1 MNQSEERR
9 NKLKTYIG
17 FAKKAG
23 KIVYGVDQIV
33 KIRRRYLILTDPA
46 LSANSQKKIAKHASE
61 TGSTILTADDL
72 AELFGENVK
81 AVAVKEEHL
90 AEAIASIL
98 KENQSIS
105 GGV

>member
-33 KIRRRYLILTDPA
+33 KIRRRYLILTDPT

-72 AELFGENVK
+72 AELFG
-81 AVAVKEEHL
+81 
-90 AEAIASIL
+90 
-98 KENQSIS
+98 
-105 GGV
+105 